1 MGSLSTDRLLLS
13 ATERHR
19 AGDLVAARRLYA
31 QALAEDPTLTVAR
44 FRSGL
49 LEMQEG
55 QLNEALALMAQ
66 ACAEAAED
74 ARYQFGLAQV
84 LQALGRWREAADA
97 YRRALNSEPASF
109 DAWFALAVA
118 LQQDGQLADAAAAY
132 GEALALRPD
141 DAASLGNLGC
151 VCRELGDIDRA
162 IHLLR
167 TAIAR
172 EPGVASHAVNL
183 GIALCQRRE
192 FAAAELLLREV
203 LAAEPNNAEAS
214 FNLGNA
220 LRGLHRL
227 REALQ
232 QFRHAVAVR
241 PNYAHALNNLGNVH
255 KELGELAEARS
266 AFAAALQAKPD
277 YVLALNNLGCL
288 LRTLGQSAA
297 AEDALRRGLEIDP
310 QHAALYDNLG
320 NVLKDAGELDEAI
333 LCFRK
338 ALALDSTNAGT
349 HSNLAYALSFQ
360 SLEAQPILDECLR
373 WNERFAAP
381 LLPRVVAPLHD
392 SSPDRRLKIGY
403 VSADFREHCQSLFT
417 TPLLSQHD
425 HASFEVFCYSSV
437 VRPDDCT
444 RRLAAYAD
452 VWRDVHALDDAALSE
467 IIRADRIDVLV
478 DLTMHMANGRPLVFA
493 RKPAP
498 VQIAWLAYPGTTG
511 IRAID
516 HRLSDPRLDP
526 DGFENHYSERTLRLA
541 DSFWCY
547 DPLTAEPGVNAL
559 PAAESGYLTLGCL
572 NSPCKLTD
580 QTLRLWGGVMN
591 AMPRAR
597 LLLLAPPGRHRERLL
612 QRLEAHRIASH
623 RVRFVEFRPRAQYLR
638 TYHDIDIGLDTFPYN
653 GHTTSLDSLWMGVP
667 IVTRVGHTCVG
678 RGGVSQLYHLD
689 LLDLAAE
696 SDEGFVDAV
705 VALGSDL
712 ERLAALRQNLRA
724 RLERSPLM
732 DGHRFARNVE
742 RAYRQAWRDQC
753 ARR

>member
-1 MGSLSTDRLLLS
+1 MSSLSTDRLLLS

-19 AGDLVAARRLYA
+19 AGDLAAARRLYA

-55 QLNEALALMAQ
+55 RLNEALALITQ
-66 ACAEAAED
+66 ACTEAAAD

-97 YRRALNSEPASF
+97 YRRALDSEPDSF
-109 DAWFALAVA
+109 DARFALAVA
-118 LQQDGQLADAAAAY
+118 LQRDGRLTEAAAAY

-141 DAASLGNLGC
+141 DPASLGNLGS
-151 VCRELGDIDRA
+151 VCREVGDIDQA
-162 IHLLR
+162 IRLLR
-167 TAIAR
+167 TAVAR
-172 EPGVASHAVNL
+172 EPGVSSHAVNL

-192 FAAAELLLREV
+192 FSAAELLLREV
-203 LAAEPNNAEAS
+203 LATEPNNAEAA

-220 LRGLHRL
+220 LRGLRRL

-232 QFRHAVAVR
+232 QFQHAVAVR
-241 PNYAHALNNLGNVH
+241 SNYAHALNNLGNVR
-255 KELGELAEARS
+255 KELGELAEAQS
-266 AFAAALQAKPD
+266 AFAAALQAQPD
-277 YVLALNNLGCL
+277 YVLALNNMGCL
-288 LRTLGQSAA
+288 LRTLGQSEA

-310 QHAALYDNLG
+310 RHAALYDNLG

-333 LCFRK
+333 VCFRK
-338 ALALDSTNAGT
+338 ALALDSSSAGT

-360 SLEAQPILDECLR
+360 SLEARPILDECLR
-373 WNERFAAP
+373 WNERFASP
-381 LLPRVVAPLHD
+381 LLPRIVAPVHD
-392 SSPDRRLKIGY
+392 RSPDRRLKVGY

-444 RRLAAYAD
+444 RRLMAYVD
-452 VWRDVHALDDAALSE
+452 VWRDVHMLDDAALYKT
-467 IIRADRIDVLV
+467 IRADRIDVLI

-516 HRLSDPRLDP
+516 YRLSDPRLDP
-526 DGFENHYSERTLRLA
+526 DGFEDHYSERTLRLA

-547 DPLTAEPGVNAL
+547 DPLTAEPGLNAL
-559 PAAESGYLTLGCL
+559 PAAERGYLTLGCL

-580 QTLRLWGGVMN
+580 HSLRLWGGVMN
-591 AMPRAR
+591 AMPQAR

-612 QRLEAHRIASH
+612 QRLEAQRIGSD

-638 TYHDIDIGLDTFPYN
+638 TYHEIDIGLDTFPYN

-667 IVTRVGHTCVG
+667 IVTRVGRTCVG
-678 RGGVSQLYHLD
+678 RGGLSQLYHLD

-712 ERLAALRQNLRA
+712 GRLAALRQNLRA
-724 RLERSPLM
+724 RLEHSPLM
-732 DGHRFARNVE
+732 DGQRFARSVE
-742 RAYRQAWRDQC
+742 HAYRQAWRAQC
-753 ARR
+753 AG

>member
-1 MGSLSTDRLLLS
+1 MRSLSTDQLLLS

-19 AGDLVAARRLYA
+19 AGDLAAARRLYA

-49 LEMQEG
+49 LDMQEG
-55 QLNEALALMAQ
+55 HLNEALALITQ
-66 ACAEAAED
+66 ACAEAVED

-97 YRRALNSEPASF
+97 YRRVLNSEPASF
-109 DAWFALAVA
+109 DARFALAVA
-118 LQQDGQLADAAAAY
+118 LHQDGRLADAAAAY

-141 DAASLGNLGC
+141 DAAALGNLGS
-151 VCRELGDIDRA
+151 VCRELGDIDQA
-162 IHLLR
+162 IRLLR

-192 FAAAELLLREV
+192 FAAAESLLREV
-203 LAAEPNNAEAS
+203 LAAEPHNAEAA

-232 QFRHAVAVR
+232 QFRHAVTVR

-255 KELGELAEARS
+255 RELGELAEARS
-266 AFAAALQAKPD
+266 AFAAALQAQPD
-277 YVLALNNLGCL
+277 YVLALNNMGCL
-288 LRTLGQSAA
+288 LRTLGQSDA

-310 QHAALYDNLG
+310 HHAPLYDNLG
-320 NVLKDAGELDEAI
+320 SVLKDAGELDEAI

-338 ALALDSTNAGT
+338 ALALDFTNAGT
-349 HSNLAYALSFQ
+349 HSNLTYALNFQ

-381 LLPRVVAPLHD
+381 LLPRAVAPVHD
-392 SSPDRRLKIGY
+392 RSPDRRLKVGY

-417 TPLLSQHD
+417 TALLSQHD

-437 VRPDDCT
+437 VRPDDRT
-444 RRLAAYAD
+444 QRLAAYAD

-467 IIRADRIDVLV
+467 TIRADRIDVLV

-526 DGFENHYSERTLRLA
+526 EGFEDHYSERTLRLA

-559 PAAESGYLTLGCL
+559 PAAERGFLTLGCL

-580 QTLRLWGGVMN
+580 HTLRLWSGVMN
-591 AMPRAR
+591 AIPQAR

-612 QRLEAHRIASH
+612 QRLAAHRIASD
-623 RVRFVEFRPRAQYLR
+623 RIRFAEFRPRAQYLR
-638 TYHDIDIGLDTFPYN
+638 TYYEIDIGLDTFPYN

-667 IVTRVGHTCVG
+667 IVTRVGRTCVG
-678 RGGVSQLYHLD
+678 RGGLSQLHHLD
-689 LLDLAAE
+689 LLDLAAD
-696 SDEGFVDAV
+696 SDEGFVAAV

-712 ERLAALRQNLRA
+712 ERLAALRRNLRA
-724 RLERSPLM
+724 QLERSPLM
-732 DGHRFARNVE
+732 DARRFARSVE
-742 RAYRQAWRDQC
+742 RAYRQAWREQC

>member
-1 MGSLSTDRLLLS
+1 MSSPRTDPLLES

-19 AGDLVAARRLYA
+19 AGDLAAARRLYA
-31 QALAEDPTLTVAR
+31 QALAADPTLTVAR

-55 QLNEALALMAQ
+55 RLQEALGLIGQ
-66 ACAEAAED
+66 ACAEAPQD
-74 ARYQFGLAQV
+74 ARYQFGLAQL
-84 LQALGRWREAADA
+84 LQALGRPSEAADA
-97 YRRALNSEPASF
+97 YRRVLNCEPDSF
-109 DAWFALAVA
+109 DARFALALA
-118 LQQDGQLADAAAAY
+118 LQQDGRLAEAAAAY

-141 DAASLGNLGC
+141 DAASLGNLGS
-151 VCRELGDIDRA
+151 VFRELGDIDQAVR
-162 IHLLR
+162 LLR
-167 TAIAR
+167 SAVAR

-183 GIALCQRRE
+183 GIALCQRRD
-192 FAAAELLLREV
+192 FSAAELLLREV
-203 LAAEPNNAEAS
+203 RAAEPNIAEVA

-232 QFRHAVAVR
+232 QFRHAVALR
-241 PNYAHALNNLGNVH
+241 PNYAHALNNLGTVH

-266 AFAAALQAKPD
+266 AFTAALQAQPD
-277 YVLALNNLGCL
+277 YVLALNNMGCL
-288 LRTLGQSAA
+288 LRTLGQSDA

-338 ALALDSTNAGT
+338 ALALDPTNAAT

-360 SLEAQPILDECLR
+360 SLAAQPILDECLR

-381 LLPRVVAPLHD
+381 LLPRIVAPGHD
-392 SSPDRRLKIGY
+392 RSPDRRLKVGY

-417 TPLLSQHD
+417 TPLLAQHD

-437 VRPDDCT
+437 VRPDDRT
-444 RRLAAYAD
+444 QRLAAHAD
-452 VWRDVHALDDAALSE
+452 VWRDVHMLDDAALCES
-467 IIRADRIDVLV
+467 IRADRIDILV

-498 VQIAWLAYPGTTG
+498 IQIAWLAYSGTTG

-516 HRLSDPRLDP
+516 YRLSDPRLDP
-526 DGFENHYSERTLRLA
+526 AGFEGHYSERTLRLA

-547 DPLTAEPGVNAL
+547 DPLAAEPRVNPL
-559 PAAESGYLTLGCL
+559 PAAVRGYLTLGCL
-572 NSPCKLTD
+572 NSPCKLSD
-580 QTLRLWGGVMN
+580 DTLRLWGGVMS
-591 AMPRAR
+591 AMPQAR

-612 QRLEAHRIASH
+612 ERLGAQRIASH
-623 RVRFVEFRPRAQYLR
+623 RVRFVEFRPRAQYLHS
-638 TYHDIDIGLDTFPYN
+638 YHDIDIGLDTFPYN
-653 GHTTSLDSLWMGVP
+653 GHTTSLDALWMGVP
-667 IVTRVGHTCVG
+667 IVTRVGRTCVG
-678 RGGVSQLYHLD
+678 RGGLSQLHHLD

-696 SDEGFVDAV
+696 SDEGFVDTV

-712 ERLAALRQNLRA
+712 ERLAALRQDLRA

-732 DGHRFARNVE
+732 DGHRFARSVE
-742 RAYRQAWRDQC
+742 RAYRQAWRDHC
-753 ARR
+753 AR